1 MGFTPATGTEISMG
15 CVYGAFGLAPFP
27 GISIGLNST
36 LGVNRQP
43 PQAAGVSAISVD
55 TETELSADMGG
66 LETIDDYCG
75 TPDCYVYE
83 YINNSVNTISLNGTL
98 CEGGSYSINVAPSA
112 EGVTFCLQQLSQ
124 STINAYSALGLVL
137 TPAASICNPGS
148 SEPFAIAKNC
158 GVTFV
163 STLWE
168 PFIYWY
174 KVPLGTGTGTPSYVF
189 DVAAAS
195 GAGTT
200 GVNKFVLTYN
210 NVEVVDTGWVSRD
223 PNANSVYLTGLNNT
237 LTSKGLPTVASI
249 TVITSPSGITGSF
262 NKNLSFVQDV
272 FVTVYN
278 YTQNTSTGN
287 PYAFRVNC
295 L

>member
-1 MGFTPATGTEISMG
+1 
-15 CVYGAFGLAPFP
+15 
-27 GISIGLNST
+27 
-36 LGVNRQP
+36 
-43 PQAAGVSAISVD
+43 
-55 TETELSADMGG
+55 
-66 LETIDDYCG
+66 
-75 TPDCYVYE
+75 
-83 YINNSVNTISLNGTL
+83 
-98 CEGGSYSINVAPSA
+98 
-112 EGVTFCLQQLSQ
+112 
-124 STINAYSALGLVL
+124 VL
-137 TPAASICNPGS
+137 TPAATICNPGS
-148 SEPFAIAKNC
+148 SEPFAVSKNC

-163 STLWE
+163 STLYE

-223 PNANSVYLTGLNNT
+223 SNANSVYLTGLNNT
-237 LTSKGLPTVASI
+237 LTSKGLPTTASI
-249 TVITSPSGITGSF
+249 TVITSPGGITGSF
-262 NKNLSFVQDV
+262 SKNVSSVQNV

-278 YTQNTSTGN
+278 YVQIGTRGN